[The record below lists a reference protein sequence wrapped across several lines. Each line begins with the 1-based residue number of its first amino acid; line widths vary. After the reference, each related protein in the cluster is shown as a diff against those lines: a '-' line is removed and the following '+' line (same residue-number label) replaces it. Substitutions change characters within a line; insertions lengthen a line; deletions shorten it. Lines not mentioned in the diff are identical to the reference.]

1 MQKEAEVE
9 TFSNSF
15 LFILL
20 KVLIVSSIGQNLM
33 IIFIFNGRDK
43 GLKSYIGPLI
53 LSEDVKW
60 PKDRQLFH
68 KASHLRPHEQ
78 RMNPRLSEERLILER
93 GKCSSIVNGS
103 HQNDPPP
110 PPGGSG
116 DKGMP
121 QENTRFKETQKYL
134 RENCYHCIKCI
145 TTTFL
150 AAFMWRGPLNSVT
163 LTTTTHKRSERV
175 FDGMGTQVAVQMIDK
190 CKIKMIQRGIHKM
203 RDALPQRRGKR
214 KKREDGST

>member
-1 MQKEAEVE
+1 MLNGPKIGNYFIRLPIWGLTSKEW
-9 TFSNSF
+9 
-15 LFILL
+15 IQ
-20 KVLIVSSIGQNLM
+20 GCQR
-33 IIFIFNGRDK
+33 RD
-43 GLKSYIGPLI
+43 
-53 LSEDVKW
+53 LSLNVANAA
-60 PKDRQLFH
+60 QLWM
-68 KASHLRPHEQ
+68 AAT
-78 RMNPRLSEERLILER
+78 RMT
-93 GKCSSIVNGS
+93 
-103 HQNDPPP
+103 PPP